1 MKIRPAQ
8 ATLNDLNN
16 GNVMI
21 ALAEAIHEAV
31 AAVKQ
36 FGKPGVVS
44 LDITVSTMKDQN
56 NLVNPPVVMSGEV
69 TSKLPKAPPPLTLFF
84 VDDDGNPTRNQAR
97 EPELNLTM
105 ASVDKQTGEIHG
117 AK

>member
-8 ATLNDLNN
+8 ATLNELSD
-16 GNVMI
+16 GRTMI
-21 ALAEAIHEAV
+21 QLAEAIHEAI

-44 LDITVSTMKDQN
+44 LDITVATMKDQH
-56 NLVNPPVVMSGEV
+56 NLVNPPVVISGEV

-84 VDDDGNPTRNQAR
+84 VDEDGNPTRNQTR
-97 EPELNLTM
+97 EPELNLSI
-105 ASVDKQTGEIHG
+105 AGVNKETGEIRG
-117 AK
+117 AN